1 MKLQKLIFKAMMI
14 WISLFKRYQKI
25 ALRNLWKYR
34 SQTFISLVGL
44 AVGFA
49 CFATALFW
57 IHYEMT
63 YDSFHKN
70 SGRMYCINIPDEHSP
85 NGVSMRTPGDLA
97 NHLKE
102 TFPEISHAT
111 TIASAKP
118 TIEIDRVAYSVNFLS
133 IDSSFFSMFD
143 VKIIEGNRN
152 FLVYNSKEMAITQE
166 KAQQL
171 FGNESPLG
179 KTVKMAQS
187 PVKYTICAIVT
198 GFPDHSIYAFDFLLN
213 LSMRL
218 RGHTVIELNKG
229 INIGVFKKK
238 LYEHTFRKDEKTVLK
253 KLAVTPLTSLCYE
266 DHLIRREI
274 KFQHIIIFAVAGSLL
289 ILCTLFNYLTLF
301 VSRIK
306 IRGKEFALH
315 TVFGASRKSLF
326 ALLFVEYA
334 FPLIIAFLLGM
345 LIVYAVFPSFRL
357 LSEVKME
364 LSDIYF
370 EYFIYTVTI
379 IFISLMTLIPVLRFR
394 MFNTAIHRNNQ
405 KLFRKIS
412 IAVQLIISIGFIFCT
427 VFVVKQ
433 TYHLQT
439 TDLGFEYKNRGA
451 IVYENKNIDIL
462 NNQMKQI
469 PEITETTIAST
480 PLLPV
485 VLKMRVKISDWD
497 DKPQSAK
504 EADME
509 EISISEQSASFYGLT
524 LLKGEMLNVND
535 NPKYVLINESAVK
548 VFGWS
553 EPVGKSFGK
562 YTVKGVIK
570 NIRNVS
576 PTIPVQPFLYTY
588 SDSKTDGV
596 ILFKYSEGTWKTC
609 RDKIEQLLKK
619 QHPEISS
626 SLIYTIIF
634 NTEAEYD
641 KFLKSENTLL
651 KILTFVS
658 LICVIIGIFGFVSI
672 VSLTCEERRKEIAI
686 RKINGATVKDIL
698 GIFFKE
704 YLILLAVGALIAFP
718 VGYIIMKRWLQN
730 YVIQTGMS
738 VWVYVSILLALIM
751 VIVMCVGRR
760 VYKTSRENP
769 VDALNK

>member
-1 MKLQKLIFKAMMI
+1 MI
-14 WISLFKRYQKI
+14 WISLFKHYQKI
-25 ALRNLWKYR
+25 ALRNLWKYK
-34 SQTFISLVGL
+34 SHTFISVAGF
-44 AVGFA
+44 AIGFA
-49 CFATALFW
+49 CFATAMFW

-63 YDSFHKN
+63 YDSFHRN

-85 NGVSMRTPGDLA
+85 TGISMRTPSDLA

-102 TFPEISHAT
+102 SFPEISHAT
-111 TIASAKP
+111 TIAPIKP

-152 FLVYNSKEMAITQE
+152 FLVYNSQEIAITQE

-171 FGNESPLG
+171 FGNENPLE
-179 KTVKMAQS
+179 KTIKIAHS
-187 PVKYTICAIVT
+187 PVKYKICAIVT
-198 GFPDHSIYAFDFLLN
+198 GFPNHSIYTFDFLLN
-213 LSMRL
+213 WSTRIS
-218 RGHTVIELNKG
+218 GHTVVELNKG
-229 INIGVFKKK
+229 INIGIFKKK
-238 LYEHTFRKDEKTVLK
+238 LSEHTFQKDEKTILK
-253 KLAVTPLTSLCYE
+253 KMAVTPLTSLCYE
-266 DHLIRREI
+266 DPIIQREV
-274 KFQHIIIFAVAGSLL
+274 KFQHIIIFAIAGSLL

-301 VSRIK
+301 ISRIK
-306 IRGKEFALH
+306 IRGKEFALR
-315 TVFGASRKSLF
+315 TVFGASSKSLF

-334 FPLIIAFLLGM
+334 CSLIIAFPLGM

-364 LSDIYF
+364 LSDIYL
-370 EYFIYTVTI
+370 EYFIYTVI
-379 IFISLMTLIPVLRFR
+379 IVFISWMMLIPVFRFR
-394 MFNTAIHRNNQ
+394 MFNTAIYRNNQ

-412 IAVQLIISIGFIFCT
+412 IVVQLIISIGFIFCT
-427 VFVVKQ
+427 VITVKQ
-433 TYHLQT
+433 MYHLQT

-451 IVYENKNIDIL
+451 IVYGNESVDIL

-485 VLKMRVKISDWD
+485 ALTSRAKISDWD
-497 DKPQSAK
+497 GKLQSAK
-504 EADME
+504 EVDMKG
-509 EISISEQSASFYGLT
+509 ISISEQSASFYGLT

-535 NPKYVLINESAVK
+535 NPKYVLINESAAK

-553 EPVGKSFGK
+553 EPVEKSFGN

-570 NIRNVS
+570 DIRNIS
-576 PTIPVQPFLYTY
+576 PTVPVQPFFYTY
-588 SDSKTDGV
+588 SDSKKDGV

-626 SLIYTIIF
+626 SLISTIVF

-641 KFLKSENTLL
+641 EFLKSENTLL

-658 LICVIIGIFGFVSI
+658 LICIIISIFGFVSM

-686 RKINGATVKDIL
+686 RKINGATVKDII

-704 YLILLAVGALIAFP
+704 YLTLLAIGALIAFP
-718 VGYIIMKRWLQN
+718 VGYIIMKRWLEN
-730 YVIQTGMS
+730 YVLQTEMS
-738 VWVYVSILLALIM
+738 VWVYLSILLALIT
-751 VIVMCVGRR
+751 VIVLCVGGR
-760 VYKTSRENP
+760 VYKTSCENP
-769 VDALNK
+769 VNALNR